1 MNSSCAWEFS
11 LCPFWINECI
21 LAWIRPV
28 MPCQERM
35 LPSFRSLHHY
45 TRWWSI
51 PQFSCENKE
60 VCTLMHRKFLMGIQS
75 VLTIIYKN
83 QVGGNLVHK
92 HKKIKIWREGRTD
105 TAKHI
110 QISWAD
116 FPIRISDVSD
126 KCLVYYWQ
134 LDTYI
139 LQYFTCC
146 SFDFLLKGGKVLARY
161 EISAREFLYPTPTLT
176 GKDGVERELLL
187 SRTVHFT
194 VSWNLSQLCYY
205 FSRLKTRDMM
215 VFPHI

>member
-21 LAWIRPV
+21 VAWIRPV

-116 FPIRISDVSD
+116 FPIRISNVSD

-139 LQYFTCC
+139 LQYFLIFFWKEEKCWLVMKYQLENFSTQHPL
-146 SFDFLLKGGKVLARY
+146 SLVKMVLKGNY
-161 EISAREFLYPTPTLT
+161 
-176 GKDGVERELLL
+176 
-187 SRTVHFT
+187 
-194 VSWNLSQLCYY
+194 C
-205 FSRLKTRDMM
+205 
-215 VFPHI
+215 